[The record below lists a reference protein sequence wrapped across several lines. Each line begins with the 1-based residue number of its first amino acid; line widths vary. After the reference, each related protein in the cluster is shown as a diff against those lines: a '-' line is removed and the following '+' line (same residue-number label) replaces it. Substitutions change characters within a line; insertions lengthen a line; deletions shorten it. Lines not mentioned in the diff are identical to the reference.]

1 MIKKYIRLF
10 LFLATAHF
18 TQAQTFIQAYQDRA
32 NKVSQVNVNTYLQEF
47 EALGVKKTG
56 TTQNTNAF
64 NWIRNKYTSF
74 GYTTAHF
81 QEHAWTSSGFSS
93 KNFIVTK
100 TGTLYPNKFVIV
112 CGHFDSI
119 NGPGTN
125 DNGSGT
131 AIILELARILKDVP
145 TDYSIKFIHFSGE
158 EQGLLG
164 SSRYVSQIVNG
175 TSPKMDIKVVVN
187 LDQVGGLATKS
198 NTKIYC
204 DKDLSNPTSNN
215 AAAAL
220 AVQELA
226 NCTTLYAPLG
236 VDFDPAES
244 TDYVPFQQNGE
255 IITGFWEYEGGYNNP
270 FVHTANDLYVNMDPV
285 YVYKVGKAAVGAIQH
300 FSVASTT
307 ALAVE
312 DISISK
318 ILESVEF
325 YPNPANSI
333 LNLKMMDNASKTFLF
348 EITDMSGSQIL
359 MTKQNTNT
367 IDISYLKPGVY
378 LGTITMEHEKVT
390 RKIMIE

>member
-1 MIKKYIRLF
+1 MFKRSIHFF
-10 LFLATAHF
+10 LFLIIINF
-18 TQAQTFIQAYQDRA
+18 TNAQTFIQAYQDRA
-32 NKVSQVNVNTYLQEF
+32 NKVSQTNINSYLQEF
-47 EALGVKKTG
+47 EALGVKRTG

-64 NWIRNKYTSF
+64 NWIKNKYTSF
-74 GYTTAHF
+74 GYTTSNF
-81 QEHAWTSSGFSS
+81 QEHSWTSSGYSS

-131 AIILELARILKDVP
+131 SIILELARILKDVP

-164 SSRYVSQIVNG
+164 SSRYVSEIVNG
-175 TSPKMDIKVVVN
+175 TSPKMNIKVVVN
-187 LDQVGGLATKS
+187 LDQVGGLASKA
-198 NTKIYC
+198 NTKLYH
-204 DKDLSNPTSNN
+204 DKDQSNPTSNN

-220 AVQELA
+220 VVQELA
-226 NCTTLYAPLG
+226 NCTTLYSPLG

-255 IITGFWEYEGGYNNP
+255 IITGYFEYEGGFNNP

-285 YVYKVGKAAVGAIQH
+285 YVYNIGKAAVGAIQH

-307 ALAVE
+307 TLATE
-312 DISISK
+312 DSTILK
-318 ILESVEF
+318 TLESIEF
-325 YPNPANSI
+325 YPNPAKNL
-333 LNLKMMDNASKTFLF
+333 LNLKIPNTSKTFTF
-348 EITDMSGSQIL
+348 EITDMSGSQVLIN
-359 MTKQNTNT
+359 KQSTNS
-367 IDISYLKPGVY
+367 IDISHLKPGIY
-378 LGTITMEHEKVT
+378 LGTITMDNEKIT
-390 RKIMIE
+390 KKIIID

>member
-1 MIKKYIRLF
+1 MFKKSIGLLF
-10 LFLATAHF
+10 FLTFVHIIE
-18 TQAQTFIQAYQDRA
+18 AQTFIQAYQDRA
-32 NKVSQVNVNTYLQEF
+32 NQISQTNINTYLQEF
-47 EALGVKKTG
+47 EALGVKRTG
-56 TTQNTNAF
+56 TTQNTNTF
-64 NWIRNKYTSF
+64 TWIKDKYTSF
-74 GYTTAHF
+74 GYTTFNF
-81 QEHAWTSSGFSS
+81 QEHSWTSNNYSS
-93 KNFIVTK
+93 KNLIVTK

-131 AIILELARILKDVP
+131 SIILELARILKDVP

-175 TSPKMDIKVVVN
+175 TSPKMDIRVVVN
-187 LDQVGGLATKS
+187 LDQVGGLATKA

-204 DKDLSNPTSNN
+204 DKDQSNPTSNN
-215 AAAAL
+215 TAAAL

-226 NCTTLYAPLG
+226 NCTTLYSALG

-270 FVHTANDLYVNMDPV
+270 YVHTANDLYINMDPV
-285 YVYKVGKAAVGAIQH
+285 YVYNVGKAAVGAIQH
-300 FSVASTT
+300 FAVASTT
-307 ALAVE
+307 ILAIE
-312 DISISK
+312 DLTISK

-325 YPNPANSI
+325 YPNPAKNT
-333 LNLKMMDNASKTFLF
+333 LNLKISNASKDFKF
-348 EITDMSGSQIL
+348 ELTDMTGSRIL
-359 MTKQNTNT
+359 IDRQNTNS
-367 IDISYLKPGVY
+367 IDISKLKPGVY
-378 LGTITMEHEKVT
+378 FGTIKIEKEQIT
-390 RKIMIE
+390 RKIIIE

>member
-1 MIKKYIRLF
+1 MFKKYISSFVL
-10 LFLATAHF
+10 LASLHF
-18 TQAQTFIQAYQDRA
+18 MEAQTFIQAYQNRA
-32 NKVSQVNVNTYLQEF
+32 NQVSQSNVNTYLQEF
-47 EALGVKKTG
+47 EALGVKRTG

-64 NWIRNKYTSF
+64 NWLKNKYTSL
-74 GYTTAHF
+74 GYTASNF
-81 QEHAWTSSGFSS
+81 QEHPWTSNGYSS
-93 KNFIVTK
+93 KNLIVTK

-131 AIILELARILKDVP
+131 SIILEIARILKDIP

-164 SSRYVSQIVNG
+164 SSRYVSEIVNG

-187 LDQVGGLATKS
+187 LDQVGGLATKA
-198 NTKIYC
+198 NTKLYH
-204 DKDLSNPTSNN
+204 DKDQASPNSNN
-215 AAAAL
+215 AAAAI

-226 NCTTLYAPLG
+226 NCTLLYSPLA

-255 IITGFWEYEGGYNNP
+255 IITGYWEYEGGYNNP
-270 FVHTANDLYVNMDPV
+270 YVHTANDLYVNMDPI
-285 YVYKVGKAAVGAIQH
+285 YVMNVGKSAVGAIQH

-307 ALAVE
+307 VLATV
-312 DISISK
+312 DVLTSK

-325 YPNPANSI
+325 YPNPAKNI
-333 LNLKMMDNASKTFLF
+333 LNLKIADHSKAFTFEL
-348 EITDMSGSQIL
+348 TDMSGSQIL
-359 MTKQNTNT
+359 INKTDSSQ
-367 IDISYLKPGVY
+367 IDISHLKPGVY
-378 LGTITMEHEKVT
+378 LGTVTIDNEKVSK
-390 RKIMIE
+390 KIIIN

>member
-131 AIILELARILKDVP
+131 AIIMELARILKDVP

-175 TSPKMDIKVVVN
+175 TNPKMDIKVVVN

-367 IDISYLKPGVY
+367 IDISHLKPGVY

>member
-1 MIKKYIRLF
+1 MFKRSIQVFF
-10 LFLATAHF
+10 LLAISHF
-18 TQAQTFIQAYQDRA
+18 TKAQTFIQAYQDRA
-32 NKVSQVNVNTYLQEF
+32 NKVSQANVKAYLQEF
-47 EALGVKKTG
+47 EALGVKRTG

-64 NWIRNKYTSF
+64 NWIKNKYTSF
-74 GYTTAHF
+74 GYATANF
-81 QEHAWTSSGFSS
+81 QEHSWTANGVSS
-93 KNFIVTK
+93 KNLIVTK

-131 AIILELARILKDVP
+131 SIILELARILKDVP
-145 TDYSIKFIHFSGE
+145 MDYSIKFIHFSGE

-204 DKDLSNPTSNN
+204 DKDQSAPNSNN

-220 AVQELA
+220 VVQELA
-226 NCTTLYAPLG
+226 NCTTLYSPLG

-285 YVYKVGKAAVGAIQH
+285 YVYNVGKAAVGAIQH
-300 FSVASTT
+300 FAMASITT
-307 ALAVE
+307 LAVE
-312 DISISK
+312 DISTSK
-318 ILESVEF
+318 VLESVEF
-325 YPNPANSI
+325 YPNPAKNI
-333 LNLKMMDNASKTFLF
+333 LNLKIADPSKAFTF

-359 MTKQNTNT
+359 INKTNSNQ
-367 IDISYLKPGVY
+367 IDISHLKPGVY
-378 LGTITMEHEKVT
+378 MGTVQMENEKISK
-390 RKIMIE
+390 KIIIE

>member
-10 LFLATAHF
+10 LFLATAHS

-47 EALGVKKTG
+47 EALGIKKTG

-367 IDISYLKPGVY
+367 IDISHLKPGVY

>member
-131 AIILELARILKDVP
+131 AIILELTRILKDIP

-175 TSPKMDIKVVVN
+175 TNPKMDIKVVVN

-270 FVHTANDLYVNMDPV
+270 FVHTANDLYANMDPV

-359 MTKQNTNT
+359 LTKQNTNT
-367 IDISYLKPGVY
+367 IDISHLKPGVY

>member
-1 MIKKYIRLF
+1 
-10 LFLATAHF
+10 
-18 TQAQTFIQAYQDRA
+18 
-32 NKVSQVNVNTYLQEF
+32 
-47 EALGVKKTG
+47 
-56 TTQNTNAF
+56 
-64 NWIRNKYTSF
+64 
-74 GYTTAHF
+74 
-81 QEHAWTSSGFSS
+81 
-93 KNFIVTK
+93 
-100 TGTLYPNKFVIV
+100 
-112 CGHFDSI
+112 
-119 NGPGTN
+119 
-125 DNGSGT
+125 
-131 AIILELARILKDVP
+131 
-145 TDYSIKFIHFSGE
+145 
-158 EQGLLG
+158 
-164 SSRYVSQIVNG
+164 
-175 TSPKMDIKVVVN
+175 MDIKVVVN

-333 LNLKMMDNASKTFLF
+333 LNLKMMDNASNTFLF

-367 IDISYLKPGVY
+367 IDISHLKPGVY

>member
-1 MIKKYIRLF
+1 MFKRSIQVFF
-10 LFLATAHF
+10 LLTISHF
-18 TQAQTFIQAYQDRA
+18 ITAQTFVQVYQDRA

-47 EALGVKKTG
+47 EALGVKRTG

-64 NWIRNKYTSF
+64 NWIKNKYTSF
-74 GYTTAHF
+74 GYTTANF
-81 QEHAWTSSGFSS
+81 QEHSWTASGFSS
-93 KNFIVTK
+93 KNLIVTK

-131 AIILELARILKDVP
+131 SIILEIARILKDIP

-164 SSRYVSQIVNG
+164 SSRYVSEIVNG

-187 LDQVGGLATKS
+187 LDQIGGLATKA
-198 NTKIYC
+198 NTKLYH
-204 DKDLSNPTSNN
+204 DKDQASPNSNN
-215 AAAAL
+215 AAAAI

-226 NCTTLYAPLG
+226 NCTLLYSPLA

-255 IITGFWEYEGGYNNP
+255 IITGYWEYEGGYNNP
-270 FVHTANDLYVNMDPV
+270 YVHTANDLYVNMDPV
-285 YVYKVGKAAVGAIQH
+285 YVMNVGKSAVGAIQH

-307 ALAVE
+307 VLATE
-312 DISISK
+312 DVLTSK
-318 ILESVEF
+318 ILESVEL
-325 YPNPANSI
+325 YPNPAKNI
-333 LNLKMMDNASKTFLF
+333 LNLKIADHSKAFTFEL
-348 EITDMSGSQIL
+348 TDMSGSQIL
-359 MTKQNTNT
+359 INKNNAHQIN
-367 IDISYLKPGVY
+367 ISNLKPGVY
-378 LGTITMEHEKVT
+378 LGTVTVDNEKVSK
-390 RKIMIE
+390 KIIIE

>member
-270 FVHTANDLYVNMDPV
+270 FVHTANDLYANMDPV